1 MITRRHVLL
10 SYFSCTTALMLP
22 NVSQAFPPFLP
33 ARFPLEPRNE
43 ALNATCDEDQIGK
56 TIIKVIGV
64 GSAGRSM
71 VKHMMADETHGTT
84 FFYANR
90 NTHEIRA
97 ALAGTHALFI
107 VAGMGGD
114 TGNDLATELAR
125 VAKNMGILTV
135 GIAAMPFVRE
145 GADRMNKANAGLAE
159 FETNVDSLIVL
170 RNEEFLS
177 MLGDGVTTDQAIAHA
192 NDVLKNT
199 AGNIAKILT
208 QPGHVAVDFEDFRLG
223 LSEAG
228 ITQLGFA
235 VASGLDR
242 GRRAAELAVACPLL
256 AHFSDRGHLFQ
267 ADRGRRFRAIVD
279 AQGMRASEGLNVSQS
294 SKRSQATHREA
305 ACWIA
310 TSQTYPRRRAALAT
324 YRPTRWVSRL
334 GRSIGGV
341 HWSCFLSRSVAPLR
355 SMR

>member
-1 MITRRHVLL
+1 MITRRHALL
-10 SYFSCTTALMLP
+10 SSFSCTTALMLP
-22 NVSQAFPPFLP
+22 TISQAFPPFCP
-33 ARFPLEPRNE
+33 ARFPLELLNE
-43 ALNATCDEDQIGK
+43 ALIATGDKDQIGK
-56 TIIKVIGV
+56 TIVKVIGV

-256 AHFSDRGHLFQ
+256 EGIDLASAEWVMVVISAAAYSLKLRDSKLTMDTIRAYASSDAHVIYGTAYDDTLGEEIRVT
-267 ADRGRRFRAIVD
+267 I
-279 AQGMRASEGLNVSQS
+279 
-294 SKRSQATHREA
+294 
-305 ACWIA
+305 IA
-310 TSQTYPRRRAALAT
+310 TGLKKRA
-324 YRPTRWVSRL
+324 
-334 GRSIGGV
+334 
-341 HWSCFLSRSVAPLR
+341 
-355 SMR
+355 

>member
-1 MITRRHVLL
+1 
-10 SYFSCTTALMLP
+10 MLP
-22 NVSQAFPPFLP
+22 TVSQALPPFCP
-33 ARFPLEPRNE
+33 ARFPLALRNE
-43 ALNATCDEDQIGK
+43 TLIATRDEDQIGK

-64 GSAGRSM
+64 GSAGRNM
-71 VKHMMADETHGTT
+71 VKHMMADETHGAT
-84 FFYANR
+84 FFYANS
-90 NTHEIRA
+90 NTQGIRA

-114 TGNDLATELAR
+114 TGNVLATELAR
-125 VAKNMGILTV
+125 VAKDMGIYLTV

-145 GADRMNKANAGLAE
+145 GAVRMNIANTGLAE

-170 RNEEFLS
+170 RNEEFLG

-192 NDVLKNT
+192 NDLLKNT

-228 ITQLGFA
+228 ISKLGFA

-256 AHFSDRGHLFQ
+256 EGIDLASAEWVMVVISAAAYSLKLSDSKL
-267 ADRGRRFRAIVD
+267 AMDTIRAYASPD
-279 AQGMRASEGLNVSQS
+279 AGVIYG
-294 SKRSQATHREA
+294 T
-305 ACWIA
+305 ACDDTLGEEIRVTIIA
-310 TSQTYPRRRAALAT
+310 TGLKKRA
-324 YRPTRWVSRL
+324 
-334 GRSIGGV
+334 
-341 HWSCFLSRSVAPLR
+341 
-355 SMR
+355 

>member
-1 MITRRHVLL
+1 
-10 SYFSCTTALMLP
+10 MLP
-22 NVSQAFPPFLP
+22 TISQAFPPFCP
-33 ARFPLEPRNE
+33 ARFPLELLNE
-43 ALNATCDEDQIGK
+43 ALIATGDKDQIGK
-56 TIIKVIGV
+56 TIVKVIGV

-256 AHFSDRGHLFQ
+256 EGIDLASAEWVMVVISAAAYSLKLRDSKLTMDTIRAYASSDAHVIYGTAYDDTLGEEIRVT
-267 ADRGRRFRAIVD
+267 I
-279 AQGMRASEGLNVSQS
+279 
-294 SKRSQATHREA
+294 
-305 ACWIA
+305 IA
-310 TSQTYPRRRAALAT
+310 TGLKKRA
-324 YRPTRWVSRL
+324 
-334 GRSIGGV
+334 
-341 HWSCFLSRSVAPLR
+341 
-355 SMR
+355 